1 MWLIFISIYPF
12 QPNVKI
18 DDKTGSQEQAEV
30 TIMAEDY
37 LGLSSWVDNGN
48 TTTNWYDRSTD
59 TTRTWGV
66 DQDAFGSSDCCDP
79 VIRKQGDVVHVVWL
93 EYGAIKYVRSL
104 DEGLT
109 FSPVVLLESS
119 SSVDHPWIAVK
130 GDQVAI
136 VWRGS
141 GGIKVACSD
150 DYGETWNITLLPG
163 TDDNYIPVIDADG
176 RNFYAVFW
184 GEADTIYYGVDVSMT
199 EDCNSWENEP
209 IRVGLMYS
217 GVGPNPY
224 PQSIVASGYK
234 NPFDLVGGGM
244 YIAYMHSPTL
254 SRSDWRIYLARSLD
268 FGATWDTM
276 MVAPN
281 GDNGIYYMPTI
292 VADNQGNVH
301 LFYFYRIDYQEWA
314 LFHSMSTDRGN
325 TWSDPIQ
332 VSDTTFQFVEEPG
345 CNIDNVSY
353 DCWPGHYID
362 SYADDERVYVA
373 WADNRTGYFHVYSS
387 YAYIEDLLSV
397 TGFDEKDISS
407 IAFEHGGLVY
417 NSPVSGKEMLRV
429 YSVDGRQILAKEVS
443 VRKGSNFIPLNLE
456 KAGIYLVKIGNERIK
471 VLGGVK

>member
-1 MWLIFISIYPF
+1 MILSLVVLPPF
-12 QPNVKI
+12 SPDVKI

-30 TIMAEDY
+30 TIMAENY
-37 LGLSSWVDNGN
+37 LGLSSWVDNGSA
-48 TTTNWYDRSTD
+48 TTNWYDRSTD

-93 EYGAIKYVRSL
+93 EYGAVKYIRST
-104 DEGLT
+104 DEGQT
-109 FSPVVLLESS
+109 FSPVVVFESS

-130 GDQVAI
+130 GDQVAV

-141 GGIKVACSD
+141 SGIMVACSD
-150 DYGETWNITLLPG
+150 DYGETWNTVTLPG

-184 GEADTIYYGVDVSMT
+184 GTASGSYYGVDVSMT
-199 EDCNSWENEP
+199 SDCNNWTDYP
-209 IRVGLMYS
+209 VRVGLMYD

-234 NPFDLVGGGM
+234 NPFDLLGKGI

-254 SRSDWRIYLARSLD
+254 SRSDWRVYLARSLD
-268 FGATWDTM
+268 NGATWDTM

-281 GDNGIYYMPTI
+281 GDNSIYYMPT
-292 VADNQGNVH
+292 VVVDNRGIVH
-301 LFYFYRIDYQEWA
+301 LFYFYKLGYQEWA
-314 LFHSMSTDRGN
+314 LFHSMSTDKGN
-325 TWSDPIQ
+325 TWSQPIQ
-332 VSDTTFQFVEEPG
+332 VSDTTFQFVEEAG
-345 CNIDNVSY
+345 CDINSVDY

-387 YAYIEDLLSV
+387 YAYIDDLLAA
-397 TGFDEKDISS
+397 TGMDERTTSGIS
-407 IAFEHGGLVY
+407 FRDGGIVY
-417 NSPVSGKEMLRV
+417 NSPVSGREMLRV
-429 YSVDGRQILAKEVS
+429 YSVDGRQILSMEVS
-443 VRKGSNFIPLNLE
+443 LQKGANFIPLNLDRT
-456 KAGIYLVKIGNERIK
+456 GVYLIKIGDERVK
-471 VLGGVK
+471 VLGGVR